1 MRLFFAIDFEASV
14 KDAIAQ
20 AINAIPIEDPPWR
33 WAAASNIHI
42 TLKFLG
48 EMPEAHVAQLSE
60 CAEQVAAKVSPFSI
74 CLTDLG
80 GFPDLSRPRVLFY
93 RIDEGADALVALA
106 TRLDKALA
114 EKMGIPREKR
124 PFRAHATIA
133 RIKTPPAK
141 PFLETLQSTPP
152 LDGITQAVTKLVLV
166 KSQLGAQGAK
176 YYHLKEFALTKPK

>member
-1 MRLFFAIDFEASV
+1 MRLFFAIDFENSV

-33 WAAASNIHI
+33 WVATSNLHM

-48 EMPEAHVAQLSE
+48 ETPEARVAQLST
-60 CAEQVAAKVSPFSI
+60 CAQQVAGMFSPFSI

-80 GFPDLSRPRVLFY
+80 GFPNLSRPRVLFY

-106 TRLDKALA
+106 TRLDEALA
-114 EKMGIPREKR
+114 KEMGTPRERR

-133 RIKTPPAK
+133 RIKSPPSKPLLEALQCTP
-141 PFLETLQSTPP
+141 S
-152 LDGITQAVTKLVLV
+152 LDGVAQPVTKLVLV